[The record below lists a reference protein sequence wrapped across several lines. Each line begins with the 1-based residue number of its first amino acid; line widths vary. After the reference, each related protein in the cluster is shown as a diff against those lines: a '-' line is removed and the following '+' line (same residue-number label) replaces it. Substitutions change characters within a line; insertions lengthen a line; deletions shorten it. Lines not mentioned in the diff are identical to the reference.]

1 MSFLKEFREFAMRG
15 NVVDLAVGVIIGA
28 AFGKI
33 VSSLVADII
42 MPPLGLLI
50 GGIDFKQ
57 FAVTLRDAQGD
68 VPAVVMH
75 YGVFIQN
82 VFDFIIVAFAIF
94 MAIKLMNKL
103 NRKKEEAPAAPPAP
117 SKEEVL
123 LSEIRDLLKRTKQPF
138 LISRESRRPVVKK
151 RFACLPLASR
161 SILPACL
168 SLR

>member
-1 MSFLKEFREFAMRG
+1 MQKTKRIEKAKKEAQGFKEFIKNQGLVGM
-15 NVVDLAVGVIIGA
+15 AVGLVFGA
-28 AFGKI
+28 ASGTLIK
-33 VSSLVADII
+33 SLIDNII

-123 LSEIRDLLKRTKQPF
+123 LSEIRDLLKEQNN
-138 LISRESRRPVVKK
+138 
-151 RFACLPLASR
+151 R
-161 SILPACL
+161 S
-168 SLR
+168 

>member
-57 FAVTLRDAQGD
+57 FHLVLREAADGA
-68 VPAVVMH
+68 PAVMLN
-75 YGVFIQN
+75 YGMFLQQL
-82 VFDFIIVAFAIF
+82 FDFTIVAFAIF
-94 MAIKLMNKL
+94 IAIKAL
-103 NRKKEEAPAAPPAP
+103 NRLKRKEDAQEDKPTVVEP
-117 SKEEVL
+117 SAQEKL
-123 LSEIRDLLKRTKQPF
+123 LIEIRDLIKQQQ
-138 LISRESRRPVVKK
+138 K
-151 RFACLPLASR
+151 
-161 SILPACL
+161 
-168 SLR
+168 

>member
-1 MSFLKEFREFAMRG
+1 MSMLKEFRDFAMRG
-15 NVVDLAVGVIIGA
+15 NVVDLAVGVIIGS

-57 FAVTLRDAQGD
+57 FSVTLRDASGD

-75 YGVFIQN
+75 YGSFVQS
-82 VFDFIIVAFAIF
+82 VFDFVIVAFAIF
-94 MAIKLMNKL
+94 MAIKLINKL
-103 NRKKEEAPAAPPAP
+103 HQKKEAAPAPAGP

-123 LSEIRDLLKRTKQPF
+123 LGEIRDLLKQQNDRH
-138 LISRESRRPVVKK
+138 
-151 RFACLPLASR
+151 
-161 SILPACL
+161 
-168 SLR
+168 

>member
-1 MSFLKEFREFAMRG
+1 MENRNTFVKLIS
-15 NVVDLAVGVIIGA
+15 VSIGA

-68 VPAVVMH
+68 IPAVVMH

-103 NRKKEEAPAAPPAP
+103 NRKKEETPAAPPAP
-117 SKEEVL
+117 TKEEVL
-123 LSEIRDLLKRTKQPF
+123 LSEIRDLLKEQNN
-138 LISRESRRPVVKK
+138 
-151 RFACLPLASR
+151 R
-161 SILPACL
+161 S
-168 SLR
+168 